1 MEILNNYHAEITDI
15 AMPKTA
21 EKGGTLS
28 FSANVT
34 LNADEPANVYV
45 SLWKDGLLYGVVE
58 THTAAVN
65 GRIECS
71 GVIDKDIPAGI
82 YTAKPGVHHYESQ
95 SDEAEIRITGAANGR
110 EKYCKPMSYGYYS
123 SKKDGSCSFW
133 YISQEGAAIWDGEPY
148 VPMGGMFC
156 SQFIVN
162 FNPDNDAANRANFE
176 ADKADL
182 DKLRSLGIRDLYVNP
197 VRAGYDVPP
206 YAWEYFFD
214 YLESQGWRYG
224 IQLGG
229 MNRVDYTVY
238 APQAVNDRIKV
249 ENVTESG
256 HITTTSDYYTYNH
269 KQYISCAYLV
279 VDDETNEAVCIG
291 SGTLSATD
299 DNRLRYDADIKIQNG
314 KSHTVYFIPRYT
326 VSQVVDFNFWSEW
339 DRNVDIARNFAQ
351 NLHFGRNFRFVV
363 DPINNE
369 MGFYNNA
376 EGIRIYDTV
385 YNDLYKSWLEKKYR
399 TVDNL
404 RRAWL
409 VDVESFEEAS
419 RLVPIYTEDAKES
432 GISYTYSFDGD
443 NHDRIYKADTH
454 KSLLWNDYLMGR
466 DQLFCEFNNDVA
478 DAIKAGV
485 DVPVIF
491 KHCSIQ
497 REYLIN
503 RELTG
508 GFDGVGSE
516 TYGTLEATTARAA
529 ATSALADQFTR
540 TAWRI
545 ITETNTEENIML
557 KYNNRDLSYPSEEYF
572 NAHFDRMFAF
582 GMKGGFNFLL
592 ADRFDIGG
600 ILGKAY
606 STIENEKEWPWW
618 KPYLEKHEARIGK
631 LAGAKYEGEKYYFY
645 PSQKNWWFENSERR
659 VVQLADDYIPVRR
672 FLMPD
677 GTNVMQTDDPS
688 VEADIL
694 FVNLQDGPYSE
705 IYGPKLEEA
714 LGYDD
719 RKTVVLGIRKD
730 IGAIRSIDKYY
741 TDEIVVCGGET
752 VQILQPTATSQV
764 LRKTAD
770 GKPYAL
776 KDGNLYI
783 LAMSDLFSTDGD
795 FSVFKC
801 AGLLN

>member
-1 MEILNNYHAEITDI
+1 MEKANHYIAKITDI
-15 AMPKTA
+15 NMPEA
-21 EKGGTLS
+21 VEKGGTLS

-34 LNADEPANVYV
+34 LTADEQANVYV

-58 THTAAVN
+58 TSTAAAN

-71 GVIDKDIPAGI
+71 GTIDKDIPVGSYI
-82 YTAKPGVHHYESQ
+82 AKLGVHHYESH
-95 SDEAEIRITGAANGR
+95 SDEIEIRLTGDESVR
-110 EKYCKPMSYGYYS
+110 DKYYKPMSYGNYT

-133 YISQEGAAIWDGEPY
+133 YINQEGAAIWDGEPY
-148 VPMGGMFC
+148 IPMGGMFC

-182 DKLRSLGIRDLYVNP
+182 DKLLSLGIRDLYVNP

-206 YAWEYFFD
+206 YAWEYLFD
-214 YLESQGWRYG
+214 YLESRGWRYG

-229 MNRVDYTVY
+229 MNRVDYAVY

-249 ENVTESG
+249 ENVAESG

-269 KQYISCAYLV
+269 KQHISCAYLV

-291 SGTLSATD
+291 SGTLSATE
-299 DNRLRYDADIKIQNG
+299 DNRLKYDADISIRNG
-314 KSHTVYFIPRYT
+314 KSHTVYFIPSYT
-326 VSQVVDFNFWSEW
+326 VSQIVDFNFWSEW
-339 DRNVDIARNFAQ
+339 DKNVDMAKKFAQ
-351 NLHFGRNFRFVV
+351 NLRFGRNFRFVV

-369 MGFYNNA
+369 MGFYNNT
-376 EGIRIYDTV
+376 EGTRIYDGEF
-385 YNDLYKSWLEKKYR
+385 NRLYKSWLEKKYR

-404 RRAWL
+404 REAWL
-409 VDVESFEEAS
+409 CDVESFEEAS
-419 RLVPIYTEDAKES
+419 RLVPIYTEDAKDS

-443 NHDRIYKADTH
+443 NPDKIYKADTH

-466 DQLFCEFNNDVA
+466 DQLFSEFNSDVA
-478 DAIKAGV
+478 DAIKVGI

-503 RELTG
+503 REPTG

-557 KYNNRDLSYPSEEYF
+557 KYNSKEWSYPSEEYF
-572 NAHFDRMFAF
+572 NAHFDRMFTV

-600 ILGKAY
+600 ILGKTY

-618 KPYLEKHEARIGK
+618 KPYIEKHESRIGK
-631 LAGAKYEGEKYYFY
+631 LTSVKYEGERFYFY
-645 PSQKNWWFENSERR
+645 PSQKNWWFDNSERK

-672 FLMPD
+672 FMMPD

-688 VEADIL
+688 VEAEIL
-694 FVNLQDGPYSE
+694 FVNLQDGPYSV
-705 IYGPKLEEA
+705 IFGPKFEET
-714 LGYDD
+714 LGYAG
-719 RKTVVLGIRKD
+719 RKTVVMGFRKD
-730 IGAIRSIDKYY
+730 IGTIPSIDRYY
-741 TDEIVVCGGET
+741 TDETVAYGDKT
-752 VQILQPTATSQV
+752 VQILTPTATSQV
-764 LRKTAD
+764 LLKTSD

-776 KDGNLYI
+776 KDGSLYI
-783 LAMSDLFSTDGD
+783 LAMSDLFSADGD
-795 FSVFKC
+795 FSVFKY
-801 AGLLN
+801 ADLLK